1 MLCQKCHK
9 NLATVRY
16 AEVVD
21 GRVTDIHLCA
31 ECLSRQQD
39 SSASGFELSGPV
51 PAAKTGS
58 RPQLLRP
65 RPRIPRTCKSCGAKL
80 LMVLES
86 GKVGCTKCYEHFSA
100 DVEPML
106 VALHGSAQHKGK
118 TSKMGDVRTRLCS
131 DLQTKRALLRSA
143 LETERYEE
151 AAALRD
157 GIRKLETALGASFP
171 VED

>member
-21 GRVTDIHLCA
+21 GRVADIHLCP

-39 SSASGFELSGPV
+39 GSASGFELSRPV
-51 PAAKTGS
+51 PAARAS
-58 RPQLLRP
+58 SLPQILRP
-65 RPRIPRTCKSCGAKL
+65 RPKIPRTCKSCGAKL

-106 VALHGSAQHKGK
+106 AALHGSTQHVGK
-118 TSKMGDVRTRLCS
+118 TSKMGDTRTRLRS

-157 GIRKLETALGASFP
+157 GILQLETVLGASFP
-171 VED
+171 AEE

>member
-1 MLCQKCHK
+1 MLCARCHK

-21 GRVTDIHLCA
+21 GKVTDIHLCA
-31 ECLSRQQD
+31 ECLSVQQD
-39 SSASGFELSGPV
+39 ASASGFELSGPV
-51 PAAKTGS
+51 PAAKAGS
-58 RPQLLRP
+58 RSHVLRP
-65 RPRIPRTCKSCGAKL
+65 RPRISRTCKSCGAKL

-86 GKVGCTKCYEHFSA
+86 GKMGCTNCYEHFSA

-106 VALHGSAQHKGK
+106 AALHGSTQHVGK
-118 TSKMGDVRTRLCS
+118 ASKMGDVRTRMRS

-143 LETERYEE
+143 LEMERYEE

-157 GIRKLETALGASFP
+157 GIRELETVLGASFP
-171 VED
+171 MED